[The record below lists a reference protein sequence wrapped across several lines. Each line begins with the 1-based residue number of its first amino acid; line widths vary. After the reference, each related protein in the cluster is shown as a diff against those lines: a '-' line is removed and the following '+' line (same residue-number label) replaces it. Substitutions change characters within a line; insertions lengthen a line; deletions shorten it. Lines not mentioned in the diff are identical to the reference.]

1 MWFIYGTRFFFFG
14 RRLFFCF
21 LKLKKV
27 SFSSDWG
34 TLPKLKVWQHE
45 CYIFAR
51 ALLFF
56 FLTIRVLGWGGEYW
70 DVTCCQVRSKISRLF
85 FSICLRGRREQSMVL
100 KKKTFFNACSYL
112 LDYIIYITNAS
123 LSGVWFLILACFFKL
138 SSCCKDFLSLFS
150 FFFFFYRRLQ
160 VLQKHLGYFP
170 WSVLFMIFKHKKK
183 INHS

>member
-1 MWFIYGTRFFFFG
+1 MSAISLREHYFFFFNYQG
-14 RRLFFCF
+14 FRLRWRILRCDMLPSMVQNQPTF
-21 LKLKKV
+21 LFYL
-27 SFSSDWG
+27 
-34 TLPKLKVWQHE
+34 
-45 CYIFAR
+45 FAR
-51 ALLFF
+51 STW
-56 FLTIRVLGWGGEYW
+56 TIDGAE
-70 DVTCCQVRSKISRLF
+70 
-85 FSICLRGRREQSMVL
+85 
-100 KKKTFFNACSYL
+100 KKNFFNACSYL

-183 INHS
+183 NKSQLEEGGVLTWNLQWL